1 MYAPT
6 YVHHIKSYK
15 QIGTTIKPC
24 IQTFTHIETLA
35 LSSTC
40 TQTVTTRDRDSKVLS
55 QIVRVNMKKMGKV
68 AEATDFFLGQKRQN
82 SSSQFRQ
89 NAIPCFCLNKAQSSK
104 VILHLGKDATEMLI
118 LLSRLIAKTCP

>member
-68 AEATDFFLGQKRQN
+68 AEAT
-82 SSSQFRQ
+82 
-89 NAIPCFCLNKAQSSK
+89 
-104 VILHLGKDATEMLI
+104 
-118 LLSRLIAKTCP
+118 LLSWTKKAKFVVSIPPKCHSLFLLK